1 MATKRLQE
9 LRRRIGVGQPE
20 AKALIEF
27 CRDAGDDIDR
37 AAVAL
42 ADRHPLPASFVVAD
56 ATARQIWREW
66 LAEALSGSWDARY
79 LRRRRTIARRHAQ
92 LGLGQEL
99 MCAVVASA
107 EDELIA
113 LAERVHARSAGKRR
127 AAHTAI
133 RAACRLDRTILLDR
147 YYRYRFARTRT
158 MQSQARRR
166 LEAEVAAHQSFAN
179 TLLDNAAVG
188 VMAVDRH
195 GKLTHTNRKMQQLLG
210 YSTEELADRRRW
222 LLAAFPDP
230 QDHQE
235 AELYFG
241 AVATDSPPEGRTLL
255 TVRCKDGSQRVLEF
269 WSTPLLVEAQHHGA
283 VTIAFDVTDR
293 QRLEQQLIRAER
305 LAAIGELA
313 ASLAHEVRNPLAGI
327 MGAIQVMRSQM
338 PTEDSR
344 RDVLEE
350 VLHQMG
356 RLDSTMRDL
365 LIYSRPKP
373 LEPRRCRIE
382 QVVDRVLTV
391 VAAEPGFRRMQII
404 KNYNTEMPEIE
415 LDPDQ
420 MEQVCMNIV
429 LNGAQAMES
438 GGRITIA
445 SHADNSQVVL
455 SFTDD
460 GTGMSP
466 FQVRRAFEP
475 FFTTKSRGTGL
486 GLCICKRIV
495 EAHGGSIRLDSRP
508 GEGTCVTIS
517 LPTQFVGVG
526 RSQRRTE
533 SSADPDAP

>member
-1 MATKRLQE
+1 
-9 LRRRIGVGQPE
+9 
-20 AKALIEF
+20 
-27 CRDAGDDIDR
+27 
-37 AAVAL
+37 
-42 ADRHPLPASFVVAD
+42 
-56 ATARQIWREW
+56 
-66 LAEALSGSWDARY
+66 
-79 LRRRRTIARRHAQ
+79 
-92 LGLGQEL
+92 
-99 MCAVVASA
+99 
-107 EDELIA
+107 
-113 LAERVHARSAGKRR
+113 
-127 AAHTAI
+127 
-133 RAACRLDRTILLDR
+133 
-147 YYRYRFARTRT
+147 
-158 MQSQARRR
+158 
-166 LEAEVAAHQSFAN
+166 
-179 TLLDNAAVG
+179 
-188 VMAVDRH
+188 MAVDQH

-230 QDHQE
+230 PDHQE

-241 AVATDSPPEGRTLL
+241 AVAAGSPPEGRTLL
-255 TVRCKDGSQRVLEF
+255 TVRRKDGSQRVLEF
-269 WSTPLLVEAQHHGA
+269 WSTPLLIEAQRYGA

-327 MGAIQVMRSQM
+327 IGAIQIMRSQM

-344 RDVLEE
+344 REVLEE

-404 KNYNTEMPEIE
+404 KNYSDEMPEIE

-460 GTGMSP
+460 GAGMSP
-466 FQVRRAFEP
+466 FQIRRAFEP

-533 SSADPDAP
+533 STADPDAA